1 MLQKCNTIHKHV
13 LKVKWLQSRQ
23 SSFVQRAHCETELR
37 NFIHPLT
44 QITQPLMINFSLVK
58 WFSVI
63 CPFLSL
69 LLSSNIPLPAW
80 DYRSVH
86 VGHIVAVCTI
96 IIAVLREIRGAVVY
110 YGAVY
115 GRPAGMHV
123 LGIVVIRVVVSLLE
137 APVVVPPV
145 RPVISIL
152 ALGCV
157 VRVNNVSA
165 QFGFQVLA
173 AFASL
178 VTIDLL
184 QLMWLQHIQLRL
196 LLHVRVSQ
204 VLLGVVVPS
213 KGSALA
219 HKTSPTQDQQ
229 EDQEQNSTH
238 CPTNYSTQVVV
249 S

>member
-1 MLQKCNTIHKHV
+1 M
-13 LKVKWLQSRQ
+13 
-23 SSFVQRAHCETELR
+23 
-37 NFIHPLT
+37 
-44 QITQPLMINFSLVK
+44 TQPLMIYLSLVK
-58 WFSVI
+58 WLSVI

-80 DYRSVH
+80 DHRSVH

-96 IIAVLREIRGAVVY
+96 VIAVFREIRGAVIY

-115 GRPAGMHV
+115 RGPAGMHV
-123 LGIVVIRVVVSLLE
+123 LGVVMIRVVVSLLE

-145 RPVISIL
+145 RPVVPIL
-152 ALGCV
+152 ALRCV
-157 VRVNNVSA
+157 VRVNNVST
-165 QFGFQVLA
+165 QFGFQILA
-173 AFASL
+173 AFARF

-196 LLHVRVSQ
+196 LLHVGGSQ

-213 KGSALA
+213 EGSALA

-238 CPTNYSTQVVV
+238 CPTNYSTQVAVR
-249 S
+249 